1 MKKLYIQARTATA
14 IAVLDSGFVKNVKSM
29 LKAVESLRKGNLNVT
44 SKMNFITMCRGRGLF
59 EEVPENER

>member
-14 IAVLDSGFVKNVKSM
+14 IAVLDSGFVKNVTSM
-29 LKAVESLRKGNLNVT
+29 LKAVKSLRTRNSTAT
-44 SKMNFITMCRGRGLF
+44 SKKNFITMCRGRGLF